1 MCTDVLLFFHET
13 RIFGAFC
20 PIMFALWVWVGFKA
34 SLRGEL
40 LFLNSSFMFGGH
52 IAHV

>member
-20 PIMFALWVWVGFKA
+20 PIMFALWVWVGFRA
-34 SLRGEL
+34 SLRDGPLCE
-40 LFLNSSFMFGGH
+40 NWEVG
-52 IAHV
+52 